1 VACSR
6 DLAPIIYAQQEDM
19 GQEIEETR
27 FTAADFQEYAQRLRE
42 ETALL
47 EDWFSSNIFSA
58 RDRMGGFELEA
69 WLIDGNACPAPVNQE
84 FLKRLDNPMVVPEL
98 ARFNV
103 ELNDHPQ
110 HLWGSA
116 LSRFEAS
123 LGATWSRCKQVAA
136 ELDTYLLMIGIL
148 PTVREAELSPANM
161 SDMKRYR
168 ALNEQVL
175 RLREGQPLELDINGR
190 QHLKTTH
197 RSVMLEAA
205 TTSFQLHL
213 KVQPQLAVRAYNA
226 SIIAS
231 APMVAA
237 TANSPYL
244 FGYDLWDETRIPLFE
259 QSVSVGGLAGAS
271 HGPMRRV
278 TFGSGYVRN
287 SILECFIE
295 NEQHYPI
302 LLPMTFQE
310 GLEQMAHVRLHNGT
324 IWRWNRPLI
333 GFDYDG
339 IPHLRI
345 EHRVVPAGPTIVDA
359 IANAAFYFGM
369 MQALMTLPD
378 PAEQQ
383 LPFATARDNFYLA
396 AHHGLEAHVTWLE
409 GERGTVRALLL
420 DRLLPLARRGLGILE
435 IDPVDIDKYL
445 GIIEAR
451 VAGGKTG
458 TAWQR
463 GYVDHCGGDLA
474 AMTGAYRQHQDSGLP
489 VHEWPWSF

>member
-1 VACSR
+1 
-6 DLAPIIYAQQEDM
+6 M
-19 GQEIEETR
+19 GQEIGASR
-27 FTAADFQEYAQRLRE
+27 FTVADFQAYAERLSE

-47 EDWFSSNIFSA
+47 EEWFSSRVFST

-69 WLIDGNACPAPVNQE
+69 WLIDRDACPAPVNQE
-84 FLKRLDNPMVVPEL
+84 FLQRLDNPMVVPEL

-103 ELNDHPQ
+103 ELNDYPQ
-110 HLWGSA
+110 HLSGSA

-123 LGATWSRCKQVAA
+123 LGATWRKCMRVAA
-136 ELDTYLLMIGIL
+136 ELDAGLLMIGIL
-148 PTVREAELSPANM
+148 PTVREAELSSANM
-161 SDMKRYR
+161 SDLKRYR

-190 QHLKTTH
+190 QHFKTAR

-213 KVQPQLAVRAYNA
+213 KVQPRLAVRAYNA
-226 SIIAS
+226 SIIVS

-310 GLEQMAHVRLHNGT
+310 GLEQMSHVRLHNGT

-345 EHRVVPAGPTIVDA
+345 EHRVVPAGPTIVDS
-359 IANAAFYFGM
+359 IANAALYFGL
-369 MQALMTLPD
+369 MQALMALPE

-383 LPFATARDNFYLA
+383 LQFATARDNFYQA
-396 AHHGLEAHVTWLE
+396 AHNSLEAHVTWLD
-409 GERGTVRALLL
+409 GQRVTVRTLLL
-420 DRLLPLARRGLGILE
+420 DQLLPQARHGLEMLE
-435 IDPVDIDKYL
+435 IDAADIDKYL

-451 VAGGKTG
+451 VTGGQTG

-463 GYVDHCGGDLA
+463 GCVARHGDDLA
-474 AMTGAYRQHQDSGLP
+474 SMTQAYRSHQDGGLP
-489 VHEWPWSF
+489 VHEWPLD